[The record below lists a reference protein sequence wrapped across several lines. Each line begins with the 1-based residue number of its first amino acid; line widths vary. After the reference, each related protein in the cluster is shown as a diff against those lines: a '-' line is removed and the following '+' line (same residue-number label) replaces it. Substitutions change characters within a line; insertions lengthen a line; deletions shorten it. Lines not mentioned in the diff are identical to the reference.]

1 MPLNFH
7 VNYKQQQSKSRRKER
22 EREWR
27 KENDVWKELNEMQ
40 QTAGNAQHIEN
51 L

>member
-1 MPLNFH
+1 MSIT
-7 VNYKQQQSKSRRKER
+7 KQQHRKRTAKAEEIKR

-27 KENDVWKELNEMQ
+27 KENDVRKELNEMQ